1 MEKIHA
7 SAKGNEIA
15 IDITEALSAIT
26 KNMSIDD
33 YFYLKDFQER
43 KHYLTDEIYSGSV
56 EDICK
61 AILQYNKEDKE
72 IDPEDRQP
80 VLLYL
85 DTLGGDVTEGF
96 RLIDVIQSSKTP
108 VYIINL
114 GTCYSMGFIIYAV
127 GHKRFASRNAT
138 FLMHDGSMQASGSTS
153 KTRDYMEFNDRIDGR
168 CKDIVIATTNISSEL
183 YDEQLRKEWYMF
195 ADEAKS
201 LGVVDYIIG
210 VDCELDDVI

>member
-1 MEKIHA
+1 MGKIHA

-127 GHKRFASRNAT
+127 GHKRFASRNAS

-168 CKDIVIATTNISSEL
+168 CKDIVIAATNISSEL

-195 ADEAKS
+195 ADEAKE
-201 LGVVDYIIG
+201 LGLVDCIVG
-210 VDCELDDVI
+210 VDCDIDDII

>member
-1 MEKIHA
+1 MRKIC
-7 SAKGNEIA
+7 KGTKCNEIA
-15 IDITEALSAIT
+15 IDITEALAAVT
-26 KNMSIDD
+26 KNLSIED

-43 KHYLTDEIYSGSV
+43 KHYLTDEIYAGSV

-61 AILQYNKEDKE
+61 AILQYNKEDKD
-72 IDPEDRQP
+72 IDPEERQP

-127 GHKRFASRNAT
+127 GHKRFASKNAT

-153 KTRDYMEFNDRIDGR
+153 KTRDYMEFNDRLDAR
-168 CKDIVIATTNISSEL
+168 CKDIIVATTQISSEL

-195 ADEAKS
+195 SDEAKE
-201 LGVVDYIIG
+201 LGLVDYILG
-210 VDCELDDVI
+210 VDCDIDDII